1 MEVTPIDIQL
11 IKQRI
16 NCIQYAQRIGLS
28 VSKPGDRCISPLR
41 QGAKNKTSFVVY
53 EEFFY
58 DFGAALGGDVIEFCS
73 YYAHDGNRGAAIRE
87 LAAITG
93 VETSQ
98 DQEWVDYT
106 HHMNAMTAYYH
117 AALTDAD
124 RAYLHS
130 RGIQDADIDR
140 LKIGRVT
147 DGHLRGRLFL
157 PYFSSGGDPYVCY
170 YATRVLPE
178 SAFPDSKYMK
188 QKRDEHCQHVPWGLH
203 TLSRDGDTLVIAEG
217 YFDAASFEV
226 SGYPVLSAI
235 TGHFSKDQLPT
246 VLSAAR
252 SFKRVFLV
260 YDNDPTSHA
269 GEKFTQRMARI
280 LLRHRIPFIIGTVPA
295 PYHDISDYYAAGNA
309 LEPLIVNAQDGLHY
323 LISRI
328 TEFSELEQF
337 CYSVCRHIKRTQLE
351 ELFTAIIKSERFNDR
366 AVKSLYKSCTTAPP
380 ETIVADEIIRDH
392 QLKFIHGVGFYEYS
406 SGYWQHRLDGQI
418 RNYVDDTLGEFA
430 TAQRVAA
437 ITRLVAD
444 RTLSTGEFN
453 TKPVW
458 NFINGTLELDTGVF
472 RDHNPGD
479 MCSIQASY
487 PYDPDATCPH
497 WEQFI
502 RDIMDDRPVE
512 MELLQFIPAYVLFQD
527 NPHEKIF
534 YLTGEGA
541 NGKSRY
547 TMILRKLFEPSVT
560 NLTPREFTQKFDL
573 IRLRDSVLN
582 IAGEIRSDLSRSE
595 ESLKAI
601 SSGETI
607 SACYKGKD
615 VIEFEPRAK
624 LLFAGNGKLTSED
637 TSDGLARRLII
648 VDFPMR
654 FVEIPRRPNERLV
667 DIHLMDKLLPELSGI
682 FNWVYRGYQL
692 LRTVGYF
699 TMTNNQVEMVQE
711 FKRSSNP
718 VLSFWEEQ
726 FTTHPPELENKQLYS
741 DYRAWCAEAGVA
753 PLGRNTFLTEFTNV
767 SAEVYTKTAWTVRR
781 DGQPK
786 RILGYKLLQSSE
798 STQKLH
804 S

>member
-1 MEVTPIDIQL
+1 MYDIVK
-11 IKQRI
+11 IKERI
-16 NCIQYAQRIGLS
+16 NCVALAQQLGLPI
-28 VSKPGDRCISPLR
+28 SKAGDRCVSPLR
-41 QGAKNKTSFVVY
+41 TGATNKTSFHV
-53 EEFFY
+53 EDQFWF
-58 DFGAALGGDVIEFCS
+58 DFGDSRGGDVIDLLAELKYS
-73 YYAHDGNRGAAIRE
+73 GDKGAAIRE
-87 LAAITG
+87 LAKITG
-93 VETSQ
+93 VEDDNKHSGNWVQYTQNLCNQIAFWQTKLTS
-98 DQEWVDYT
+98 D
-106 HHMNAMTAYYH
+106 
-117 AALTDAD
+117 D

-130 RGIQDADIDR
+130 RGLTDQTIET
-140 LKIGRVT
+140 LKIGRT
-147 DGHLRGRLFL
+147 EEGRLSI
-157 PYFSSGGDPYVCY
+157 PYFKNGYVAYYCTRYLPGGAY
-170 YATRVLPE
+170 PE
-178 SAFPDSKYMK
+178 SKYRKMR
-188 QKRDEHCQHVPWGLH
+188 RDDLCEHIVWGLDS
-203 TLSRDGDTLVIAEG
+203 LSREGDTLIIAEG
-217 YFDAASFEV
+217 AFDAISFYQENF
-226 SGYPVLSAI
+226 PVISAI
-235 TGHFSKDQLPT
+235 TGHFSREQLPT
-246 VLSAAR
+246 VLSVAKQFR
-252 SFKRVFLV
+252 RVFIV
-260 YDNDPTSHA
+260 YDDDSKTSNA

-280 LLRHRIPFIIGTVPA
+280 LLRHRIPFVIGTVPA

>member
-1 MEVTPIDIQL
+1 MYDIVK
-11 IKQRI
+11 IKERI
-16 NCIQYAQRIGLS
+16 NCVALAQQLGLPI
-28 VSKPGDRCISPLR
+28 SKAGDRCVSPLR
-41 QGAKNKTSFVVY
+41 TGATNKTSFHV
-53 EEFFY
+53 EDQFWF
-58 DFGAALGGDVIEFCS
+58 DFGDSRGGDVIDLLAELKYS
-73 YYAHDGNRGAAIRE
+73 GDKGAAIRE
-87 LAAITG
+87 LAKITG
-93 VETSQ
+93 VEDDNKHSGNWVQYTQNLCNQIAFWQTKLTS
-98 DQEWVDYT
+98 D
-106 HHMNAMTAYYH
+106 
-117 AALTDAD
+117 D

-130 RGIQDADIDR
+130 RGLTDQTIET
-140 LKIGRVT
+140 LKIGRT
-147 DGHLRGRLFL
+147 EEGRLSI
-157 PYFSSGGDPYVCY
+157 PYFKNGYVAYYCTRYLPGGAY
-170 YATRVLPE
+170 PE
-178 SAFPDSKYMK
+178 SKYRKMR
-188 QKRDEHCQHVPWGLH
+188 RDDLCEHIVWGLDS
-203 TLSRDGDTLVIAEG
+203 LSREGDTLIIAEG
-217 YFDAASFEV
+217 AFDAISFYQENF
-226 SGYPVLSAI
+226 PVISAI
-235 TGHFSKDQLPT
+235 TGHFSREQLPT
-246 VLSAAR
+246 VLSVAKQFR
-252 SFKRVFLV
+252 RVFIV
-260 YDNDPTSHA
+260 YDDDSKTSNA

-280 LLRHRIPFIIGTVPA
+280 LLRHRIPFVIGTVPA

-437 ITRLVAD
+437 ITRLIAD